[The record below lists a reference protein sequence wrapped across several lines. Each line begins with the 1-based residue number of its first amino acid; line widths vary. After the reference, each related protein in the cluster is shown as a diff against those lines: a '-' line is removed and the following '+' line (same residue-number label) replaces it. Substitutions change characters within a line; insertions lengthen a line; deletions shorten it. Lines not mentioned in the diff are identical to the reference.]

1 MNTLQEI
8 SSSSLDLDGVV
19 YVREGKDRRVANN
32 LLVGCSLA
40 AGSGGAFFR
49 LDGILLIKFG
59 VSVFHC
65 LCKVLGSEA
74 ALVLNDTTASRGRL
88 GEDCQAKDTD
98 EEEENEAKKV
108 SRTPF
113 ALVDY
118 SQADQSAKVAPQ
130 MTAGIAERCLDV
142 VFATNGHLTW
152 PGSWESA
159 HAVLLIG
166 VRRSRRNELGAFHF
180 QPSKLV

>member
-1 MNTLQEI
+1 M
-8 SSSSLDLDGVV
+8 
-19 YVREGKDRRVANN
+19 
-32 LLVGCSLA
+32 
-40 AGSGGAFFR
+40 
-49 LDGILLIKFG
+49 
-59 VSVFHC
+59 
-65 LCKVLGSEA
+65 LGSEA
-74 ALVLNDTTASRGRL
+74 ALVLNDTTASRSRL
-88 GEDCQAKDTD
+88 GKDCQAKDTD

-108 SRTPF
+108 SRAPF
-113 ALVDY
+113 ALVNY
-118 SQADQSAKVAPQ
+118 SQADQSAKVTPQ

-152 PGSWESA
+152 PGSGESA